1 MKNRIL
7 FILSFVV
14 LSAFIFAPR
23 VFAQNSS
30 KSSAVL
36 ADARN
41 VSLSDN
47 RVKILR
53 EFLESYNSPLAQNA
67 EEFVRYAD
75 FYNLDWRFVAAISGI
90 ESTFGHQIPYGSYNA
105 WGWGVYG
112 NNVIYFSSWK
122 DGIQTISKGL
132 REKYMDKW
140 GAADIYQVG
149 RIYAASPTWAVR
161 VESFMNSI
169 SNFSILNPKD
179 SLSIS
184 L

>member
-1 MKNRIL
+1 MKNKIL
-7 FILSFVV
+7 FVFVIILSI
-14 LSAFIFAPR
+14 FILTPK
-23 VFAQNSS
+23 VFAENFS

-53 EFLESYNSPLAQNA
+53 EFLESYNSPIAQNA

-75 FYNLDWRFVAAISGI
+75 FYNLDWRFVAAISGV
-90 ESTFGHQIPYGSYNA
+90 ESTFGQQIPQGSYNG

-112 NNVIYFSSWK
+112 NHVTYFSSWVL
-122 DGIQTISKGL
+122 GIQTISKGL
-132 REKYMDKW
+132 RENYMDKW
-140 GAADIYQVG
+140 GATNVYEIG
-149 RIYAASPTWAVR
+149 RMYAASSAWASH
-161 VESFMNSI
+161 VEYFMNRI
-169 SNFSILNPKD
+169 SDFTLLNPRD

>member
-30 KSSAVL
+30 RSSAVL